1 MPTILE
7 SGETPMQHENFRHKR
22 SKYRRGGGGFWA
34 FINREGHGMQ
44 IILSGLGLLACFG
57 YLVWR
62 FILAPVAAH
71 NKEAA
76 PVVLQPTV
84 PASVETIPTP
94 TATATVAITQIIQ
107 MQTITYAQPISRPVG
122 PPTPTPIPAIPE
134 VAPLGAGAV
143 TVFGQ
148 VAFEGGCTVTNLAFI
163 ASDNI
168 YYLTISGDLQ
178 FPDGNP
184 EGQMAM
190 IRGYASNYPGC
201 DAPILA
207 VQALRWLGV
216 KGSEEASSKQ
226 SRGVGAV
233 VTAHGT
239 LMPSPTPTITPTP
252 LPTVTGTPRPTNTPA
267 PAPTATREPTRTPAP
282 VSMTGNIRLQDG
294 CANTNWYMEGD
305 SEGYFMIMPS
315 GLSIDFDPR
324 EGREAVITGF
334 TSRACGDKAITVSTI
349 YWLSTPTPTATY
361 TPTATPIPTNTPTP
375 TETPVTPLP
384 TPTETATPTPTNTPE
399 PGEPGV
405 EPTPIP
411 I

>member
-22 SKYRRGGGGFWA
+22 SKYRRGGGGLWN
-34 FINREGHGMQ
+34 FINREGHGLQ
-44 IILSGLGLLACFG
+44 IILSGLGLFVCMF
-57 YLVWR
+57 YLIWR
-62 FILAPVAAH
+62 FAISPAMAHANQPTPVA
-71 NKEAA
+71 
-76 PVVLQPTV
+76 LQPTV
-84 PASVETIPTP
+84 AGPLLETIPTP
-94 TATATVAITQIIQ
+94 TTAISITQIMP
-107 MQTITYAQPISRPVG
+107 MQPITYAQPISRPVVG
-122 PPTPTPIPAIPE
+122 TPTPTPIPAIPE

-163 ASDNI
+163 ASGNM

-190 IRGYASNYPGC
+190 IRGYASNYPDC

-216 KGSEEASSKQ
+216 EGNEEVSSKQ
-226 SRGVGAV
+226 GRGVGAV

-252 LPTVTGTPRPTNTPA
+252 IPTATGTPRPTNTPA
-267 PAPTATREPTRTPAP
+267 PAPTATREPTKTPAP
-282 VSMTGNIRLQDG
+282 VSMTGNVRLQDG
-294 CANTNWYMEGD
+294 CNNTNWYMEGD
-305 SEGYFMIMPS
+305 SDGYFLIMPS

-324 EGREAVITGF
+324 AGREAVITGF
-334 TSRACGDKAITVSTI
+334 TSRACDGEAITVNTI

-375 TETPVTPLP
+375 TETPVTPMP
-384 TPTETATPTPTNTPE
+384 TPTETATPIPADTP
-399 PGEPGV
+399 EPGV
-405 EPTPIP
+405 EPSPVP
-411 I
+411 L